1 MIAPILLLLLQL
13 LHSARGGGCFEKS
26 DAKSCVGSCSWNFV
40 GQCCYDKGKDNC
52 YHSLAYVS
60 TKPSIDATKTIG
72 IPGVSGNVETAIGSI
87 KQIPMENNPPPD
99 IVPTP
104 LMGMLSSNSQI
115 GQSQSPDSQGIFGPK
130 IGSRLRFRR

>member
-1 MIAPILLLLLQL
+1 MDWICLLLLLQF
-13 LHSARGGGCFEKS
+13 HSARGSCFEKS

-72 IPGVSGNVETAIGSI
+72 IPGVSGNAETAIGSI
-87 KQIPMENNPPPD
+87 KQIPMENNAPPN

-115 GQSQSPDSQGIFGPK
+115 GQSQSPNSQGKFGPE
-130 IGSRLRFRR
+130 IGSRL